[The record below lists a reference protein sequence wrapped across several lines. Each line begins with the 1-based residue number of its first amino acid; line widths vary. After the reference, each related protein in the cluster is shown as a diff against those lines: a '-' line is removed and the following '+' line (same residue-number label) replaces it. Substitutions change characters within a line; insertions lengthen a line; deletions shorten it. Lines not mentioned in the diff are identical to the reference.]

1 MSSSEPSSVR
11 GEADIIAM
19 LAPLAESMP
28 GAFGLM
34 DDCAL
39 ITPEAGS
46 ELVLKTDPIAEGVH
60 FLPDDAPEDIA
71 WKALAVNVSDLAAK
85 AARPIGYLMALAFPE
100 APTTAWMAR
109 FAAGL
114 RQAQQRF
121 GCALIGGDTDRRP
134 GPLTI
139 SITILGAVAHGR
151 MVRRGTARPGHKMF
165 VSGTL
170 GDAALGLGLRKTPGL
185 AGAWGLS
192 AADADHL
199 RRRYARPE
207 PRLAL
212 SSALLACASAA
223 MDISDGLAKDVARM
237 CSASACGGR
246 LQAAAIPLS
255 AACARALDAQPALI
269 AQVVTGGDDYEIL
282 AAVPA
287 GQATAF
293 RTAAAAAE
301 VVVTEI
307 GGFLE
312 GRGIVIDGADGRPLG
327 LAKSGF
333 DHFA

>member
-60 FLPDDAPEDIA
+60 FLADDAPEDIA

-237 CSASACGGR
+237 CAASACGGR
-246 LQAAAIPLS
+246 VGVAAVPLS
-255 AACARALDAQPALI
+255 AACARALGAQPALI
-269 AQVVTGGDDYEIL
+269 SQVLTGGDDYEIL
-282 AAVPA
+282 AAVPTD
-287 GQATAF
+287 QATAF
-293 RTAAAAAE
+293 RAAAAAAE
-301 VVVTEI
+301 VPVAEI

-312 GRGIVIDGADGRPLG
+312 GRGLLIDGADGRPLT

>member
-1 MSSSEPSSVR
+1 MSRSQLSSVH

-19 LAPLAESMP
+19 LAPLAEGVP

-46 ELVLKTDPIAEGVH
+46 ELVLKTDPVAEGVH
-60 FLPDDAPEDIA
+60 FLADDPPEDIA

-85 AARPIGYLMALAFPE
+85 AARPIGYLMALALPE
-100 APTTAWMAR
+100 APSTDWMTR

-134 GPLTI
+134 GPLTV
-139 SITILGAVAHGR
+139 SITIVGAVARGR
-151 MVRRGTARPGHKMF
+151 MVRRGTARPGDKMF

-170 GDAALGLGLRKTPGL
+170 GDAALGLGLRKTPAL
-185 AGAWGLS
+185 AGAGGLS
-192 AADADHL
+192 AVEADHL
-199 RRRYARPE
+199 RRRYTRPD

-212 SSALLACASAA
+212 GPALLACASAA
-223 MDISDGLAKDVARM
+223 MDISDGLVKDAARM
-237 CSASACGGR
+237 CLASACGGR
-246 LQAAAIPLS
+246 VEVAAVPLS
-255 AACARALDAQPALI
+255 AACARALGAQPALI
-269 AQVVTGGDDYEIL
+269 SQVLTGGDDYEIL

-287 GQATAF
+287 DQATAF
-293 RTAAAAAE
+293 QAAAAAAE
-301 VVVTEI
+301 VQVTAI

-312 GRGIVIDGADGRPLG
+312 GRGLVIDGADGRPLT